1 MDTPSTSLPAPA
13 VHYSPP
19 PWSLLKFPPAP
30 LPRTLQ
36 PPVRDHSLA
45 NPFSIPA
52 DVYNGALSVWV
63 PITIATTYAI
73 SVTLLNQV
81 NRKRK
86 NKPWGFSKSKP
97 FYAFV
102 VLHNVFLA
110 VYSAW
115 TFVGMIDAVAN
126 SWPGWMG
133 EYGLAGAVD
142 ALCKINGPRG
152 LGDAATYDSNSS
164 AWQFTNRALNFG
176 ADGLTPDTT
185 DVGRIWNEGLAFYGW
200 LFYLSKFYE
209 VLDTAIILAKGK
221 RSSTLQTYHHAGA
234 MMCMWAGIRYMAPPI
249 WMFVLV
255 NSGIHALMYTYYTL
269 TALSYRVPTTFKRT
283 LTTLQISQFLVGASF
298 AAAHL
303 FVAYDV
309 PVEAAYL
316 FTTENLSSAL
326 PVAASTVSSAIASA
340 TVSGEMASY
349 LKKMVLRAAGAEGV
363 AENVLNEQGISFG
376 SDAVHAVE
384 HTKAR
389 EEVRYMLTHQTI
401 HCTDTS
407 GQAFAIW
414 LNVIYLLPL
423 TGLFVRFFIKS
434 YLKRTQAGEPKQ
446 SRPTVEKA
454 SKDAWKGIGR
464 EVYDAVSDMHGPEGG
479 EEERSYGKEGSSG
492 NAEGEPAEK
501 EEGAE
506 EGPTNSKNRSKGKSK
521 DTSGKKEED
530 GDDAKSV
537 PAPSDDSKD
546 EESAKDDE
554 AAKQEKPVKEEKEDE
569 SSKEEPVKDE
579 RGEESSKEEPSEA
592 SDSIKNEAADDEK
605 TDKYASAYEA
615 SADDLMDKEEKK
627 AEEEMQPGGS

>member
-1 MDTPSTSLPAPA
+1 MNPPSTSPPAPA

-36 PPVRDHSLA
+36 PPVKDRSLA

-52 DVYNGALSVWV
+52 DIYNGALSVWV
-63 PITIATTYAI
+63 PITIATAYAI
-73 SVTLLNQV
+73 SVALLNQV

-86 NKPWGFSKSKP
+86 NKPWGFSKSRP

-115 TFVGMIDAVAN
+115 TFVGMINTVVN
-126 SWPGWMG
+126 SWPGWRG

-152 LGDAATYDSNSS
+152 LGDAATYDSNTS
-164 AWQFTNRALNFG
+164 AWQFTNRALKFG

-269 TALSYRVPTTFKRT
+269 TALSYRVPTTMKRT
-283 LTTLQISQFLVGASF
+283 LTTLQISQFVVGASF

-303 FVAYDV
+303 FVAYDI
-309 PVEAAYL
+309 PVQAAYL
-316 FTTENLSSAL
+316 FTSENLSSAL
-326 PVAASTVSSAIASA
+326 PVAASTISSAIASA

-349 LKKMVLRAAGAEGV
+349 LKKIVLRAAGAEGI
-363 AENVLNEQGISFG
+363 AENVLNEQGKSFG

-384 HTKAR
+384 HAKAR
-389 EEVRYMLTHQTI
+389 EEIRYMLTHQTI

-464 EVYDAVSDMHGPEGG
+464 EVYDAVSDMHGPEEG
-479 EEERSYGKEGSSG
+479 EEEKSNGKEGG
-492 NAEGEPAEK
+492 GRNAEGEPAEK
-501 EEGAE
+501 EEVVE
-506 EGPTNSKNRSKGKSK
+506 EGPTDLENENKGKSK
-521 DTSGKKEED
+521 DTGKKD
-530 GDDAKSV
+530 DDAESA
-537 PAPSDDSKD
+537 PAPLDDSKD
-546 EESAKDDE
+546 EESTKDDE
-554 AAKQEKPVKEEKEDE
+554 ATEQEKPVKDEEA
-569 SSKEEPVKDE
+569 EP
-579 RGEESSKEEPSEA
+579 SKEEPSEA
-592 SDSIKNEAADDEK
+592 SDSIKNEGVDNEK
-605 TDKYASAYEA
+605 IEKDASAYEA

-627 AEEEMQPGGS
+627 AEEEMQPGSS